1 MKKSLLI
8 LLVLVVVGAMAFAED
23 VKATYS
29 ITGSATTTF
38 GYDLNLSSSGF
49 RTVNSIT
56 LGIVL
61 VPTTTVSKGGEGVYG
76 YIELKEFV
84 FGLDGNAAFNA
95 DNSKGT
101 MTAKIVAGP
110 VYVKIYNHPSFSF
123 NYADN
128 ISGSTDVN
136 MMTLPDANGG
146 VAVGFV
152 SGTMLDVNVGIWTLL
167 DYTNV
172 AAVTAADA
180 IDPIWPLTPGVGA
193 DDAVTGRVANTANDY
208 GYGLGLTLAP
218 IPMISVAAKAAMYP
232 YVAAPFGA
240 FGALL
245 TLNVI
250 ENLLTVT
257 VGADYFMYTAAGGAS
272 YLDAL
277 PALTL
282 TLGEDSLTGSLYY
295 SNVVTATTN
304 SEMDAKVKFT
314 EADGDKGYLP
324 IAGGYVSF
332 ELDNL
337 APLAPEVMGWALDTK
352 WNATFGAYAPYV
364 QFQLDQD
371 SVVQLSAGVV
381 VTAIANTTITADYTS
396 ADLTGV
402 VAADKGIITLA
413 AKITY

>member
-23 VKATYS
+23 VKATYTIS
-29 ITGSATTTF
+29 GSASVTF

-49 RTVNSIT
+49 KNSTDASLTVA
-56 LGIVL
+56 L
-61 VPTTTVSKGGEGVYG
+61 VPATTVTKGGEGVYG
-76 YIELKEFV
+76 WIEIKDFQLGFV
-84 FGLDGNAAFNA
+84 DGAFDA
-95 DNSKGT
+95 DNNSVGT
-101 MTAKIVAGP
+101 VTAKIIADP
-110 VYVKIYNHPSFSF
+110 VYVKIYNKPDYSF
-123 NYADN
+123 NYAPY

-136 MMTLPDANGG
+136 LDTLPSGNGG
-146 VAVGFV
+146 AAFGF
-152 SGTMLDVNVGIWTLL
+152 SLPDMLSVEIGLWSALHW
-167 DYTNV
+167 TNV
-172 AAVTAADA
+172 SADVAVTAV
-180 IDPIWPLTPGVGA
+180 DPIYPLTPAVDEA
-193 DDAVTGRVANTANDY
+193 DAVTARVANTANDY
-208 GYGLGLTLAP
+208 GYGLALTLTP
-218 IPMISVAAKAAMYP
+218 ISMIKVEAKAAVYP
-232 YVAAPFGA
+232 YVAAPFAG
-240 FGALL
+240 FGGLL
-245 TLNVI
+245 TLNLV
-250 ENLLTVT
+250 EKLLTVT

-282 TLGEDSLTGSLYY
+282 TLGDDSLTGSLYY

-304 SEMDAKVKFT
+304 TEMDAKVKFT

-337 APLAPEVMGWALDTK
+337 APLAPAVMGWALDTK
-352 WNATFGAYAPYV
+352 WNATFGSYQPYA

-402 VAADKGIITLA
+402 VAADKGIITLKVKVA
-413 AKITY
+413 Y